1 MNNIKIKIYK
11 RVLKEVS
18 EKYDGTEDFIKNK
31 IEEIASQ
38 VTLSTE
44 EVYFLRFLV
53 SFLTVK

>member
-18 EKYDGTEDFIKNK
+18 EKYDGTEDFINNK

-38 VTLSTE
+38 ETLSTE

>member
-11 RVLKEVS
+11 RLLKEVS
-18 EKYDGTEDFIKNK
+18 EKYDGTEDFINNK

-38 VTLSTE
+38 ETLSTE

>member
-18 EKYDGTEDFIKNK
+18 EKYDGTEDFINNK
-31 IEEIASQ
+31 TEEIASQ
-38 VTLSTE
+38 ETLSTE

>member
-18 EKYDGTEDFIKNK
+18 EKYDGTEDFINNK

-38 VTLSTE
+38 ETLSTE
-44 EVYFLRFLV
+44 GVYFLRFLV

>member
-18 EKYDGTEDFIKNK
+18 EKYDGTEDFMNNK

-38 VTLSTE
+38 ETLSTE